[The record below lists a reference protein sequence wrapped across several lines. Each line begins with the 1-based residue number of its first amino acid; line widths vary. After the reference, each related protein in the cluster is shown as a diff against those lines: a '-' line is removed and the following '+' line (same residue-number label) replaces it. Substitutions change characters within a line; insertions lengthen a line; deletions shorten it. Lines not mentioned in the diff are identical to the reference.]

1 MNDNVNSQVR
11 QRERKRERSIVISG
25 DWGKIKQR
33 ESKLWRTDKDH
44 KIREEEAVL

>member
-1 MNDNVNSQVR
+1 MLTNKSERDRGREKEREAVR
-11 QRERKRERSIVISG
+11 SG